1 MRVARL
7 YSIDD
12 IRIEEDPIP
21 EPGAGE
27 ILVRTRACGICTGDL
42 MGWYMKRKAPLVFGH
57 EPVGEVVKV
66 GDGVTQLREGSRV
79 FVHHHAPCGECA
91 RCQRGAAVHCE
102 TWRKGAIRP
111 GGMAEYFVV
120 SAASVAVDTL
130 ELPAALDY
138 TAASLI
144 EPVACVVK
152 SLRRGGVTSGQ
163 TVVVIG
169 VGIMGQLHVALAAQ
183 IGARVIALDRVP
195 FRLQRAKE
203 LGAHATIDV
212 EKNDPFEAVRELT
225 AGEMGE
231 VVFVGPGSIEAM
243 DTGIRLAAPDA
254 RVVLFTCS
262 QPDDVLAVKPF
273 EIYFRE
279 VSLVPSYS
287 CGPRDTRE
295 ALQLL
300 ATGKIP
306 VSQLVTHQ
314 FGLEKIEEAMRA
326 AADVDAALK
335 TLVVFE

>member
-57 EPVGEVVKV
+57 EPVGEVVKI
-66 GDGVTQLREGSRV
+66 GSRVTQLREGSRV
-79 FVHHHAPCGECA
+79 FAHHHAPCGECA

-120 SAASVAVDTL
+120 SAASVAADTL
-130 ELPAALDY
+130 ELPSALDY
-138 TAASLI
+138 TAASLV
-144 EPVACVVK
+144 EPAACVVK

-163 TVVVIG
+163 TIVVIG

-203 LGAHATIDV
+203 LGAHAAIDV
-212 EKNDPFEAVRELT
+212 TKDDPIDAVRELT

-231 VVFVGPGSIEAM
+231 IVFVGPGSIEAM
-243 DTGIRLAAPDA
+243 ETGIQLAGADA

-262 QPDDVLAVKPF
+262 QPDDVLAIKPF

-295 ALQLL
+295 ALRLL
-300 ATGKIP
+300 EAGKIP
-306 VSQLVTHQ
+306 VSQLVTHK
-314 FGLEKIEEAMRA
+314 FELGKIAEAMRA

-335 TLVVFE
+335 TLVVFD

>member
-7 YSIDD
+7 YTIDD
-12 IRIEEDPIP
+12 IRIEEEAIP
-21 EPGAGE
+21 EPAAGE

-57 EPVGEVVKV
+57 EPVGEVAKV
-66 GDGVTQLREGSRV
+66 GKGVTKLSEGARV
-79 FVHHHAPCGECA
+79 FAHHHAPCGDCA
-91 RCQRGAAVHCE
+91 RCRRGAAVHCE

-120 SAASVAVDTL
+120 SAASVAADTL
-130 ELPAALDY
+130 ELPPTLDY
-138 TAASLI
+138 TAASLV

-152 SLRRGGVTSGQ
+152 SLRRGGVAAGQ
-163 TVVVIG
+163 TIVVIG

-183 IGARVIALDRVP
+183 AGARVIALDRVP
-195 FRLQRAKE
+195 FRLQRAQE
-203 LGAHATIDV
+203 LGADAVVDV
-212 EKNDPFEAVRELT
+212 SKDDPVAAVRDLT

-243 DTGIRLAAPDA
+243 ETGIRLAGADA

-262 QPDDVLAVKPF
+262 QPDDVLAARPF
-273 EIYFRE
+273 ALYFRE

-295 ALQLL
+295 ALALL
-300 ATGKIP
+300 DAGKIP
-306 VSQLVTHQ
+306 VAKLVTHK
-314 FGLEKIEEAMRA
+314 FELEKVGEAMRA
-326 AADVDAALK
+326 AADVGAALK

>member
-12 IRIEEDPIP
+12 IRIEEEPVP

-57 EPVGEVVKV
+57 EPVGEVAKV
-66 GDGVTQLREGSRV
+66 GQGVSHLREGARV
-79 FVHHHAPCGECA
+79 FAHHHAPCGECA
-91 RCQRGAAVHCE
+91 RCRRGAAVHCE

-120 SAASVAVDTL
+120 SAASVAADTL
-130 ELPAALDY
+130 ELPPALDY
-138 TAASLI
+138 TAASLV

-163 TVVVIG
+163 TIVVIG

-195 FRLQRAKE
+195 FRLQRARE
-203 LGAHATIDV
+203 LGADAVIDV
-212 EKNDPFEAVRELT
+212 SRNDPVDAVKELT
-225 AGEMGE
+225 GGEMAE

-243 DTGIRLAAPDA
+243 ETGIRLAGADA

-262 QPDDVLAVKPF
+262 QPDDVLAARPF
-273 EIYFRE
+273 DLYFRE

-300 ATGKIP
+300 ESGKIP
-306 VSQLVTHQ
+306 VSKLVTHK
-314 FGLEKIEEAMRA
+314 FELERVNEAMRA
-326 AADVDAALK
+326 AADVAAALK

>member
-7 YSIDD
+7 YTIDD
-12 IRIEEDPIP
+12 IRIEEEAMP
-21 EPGAGE
+21 EPADGE

-57 EPVGEVVKV
+57 EPVGEVAKV
-66 GDGVTQLREGSRV
+66 GRGVNKLREGARV
-79 FVHHHAPCGECA
+79 FAHHHAPCGACA
-91 RCQRGAAVHCE
+91 RCRRGAAVHCE
-102 TWRKGAIRP
+102 TWRKLAIRP

-120 SAASVAVDTL
+120 SAASVAADTL
-130 ELPAALDY
+130 ELPATLDY
-138 TAASLI
+138 KAASLV

-152 SLRRGGVTSGQ
+152 SLRRGGVAAGQ

-169 VGIMGQLHVALAAQ
+169 VGIMGQLHVALASAA
-183 IGARVIALDRVP
+183 GARVIALDRVP

-203 LGAHATIDV
+203 LGADAVVDV
-212 EKNDPFEAVRELT
+212 STNDPVQAVRELT
-225 AGEMGE
+225 GGEMGE
-231 VVFVGPGSIEAM
+231 VVFVGPGSIDAM
-243 DTGIRLAAPDA
+243 ETGIALAGADS

-262 QPDDVLAVKPF
+262 QPDDVLAVRPF
-273 EIYFRE
+273 DLYFRE

-300 ATGKIP
+300 EAGKIP
-306 VSQLVTHQ
+306 VTKLVTHE
-314 FGLEKIEEAMRA
+314 FGLDRIGEAMRA
-326 AADVDAALK
+326 AADVGAALK